1 MLYIHKASAGSGKT
15 FQLAY
20 DYIRFLLTDQTSS
33 KSQGTTPKLISKKS
47 NPYSNTDVNHSHI
60 LAITFTNK
68 ATEEMKR
75 RIIKELCLLADTS
88 KKSNYRKNLIEYFKT
103 DKDKLA
109 DAAKLALYD
118 VLFIFSYFNISTI
131 DSFFQQVIRTFAAE
145 IDRPDDFEVSLAEND
160 VLRIVVSNILNE
172 TGNSNSPIHQ
182 WIKKYITKIINDGGY
197 SNIFDRDQRAFITLT
212 SDINMLMNEDYKR
225 FASELDTYLQDTNKL
240 LEFENSLKKIVNNTT
255 ERISTAITSIQS
267 EIEANGLSGFVK
279 KTGNPIL
286 WLQSWIENKN
296 NGNIEKLFT
305 NLSDDSFP
313 ELDVLFKD
321 TKKKKFAPLMDAGLS
336 IRSKTRDILDDCA
349 KIFKEYFSCV
359 VLLKNIYA
367 LGLLSEVRKGIEKY
381 CADNDI
387 VLVSS
392 STEFISKILR
402 CDDVPFIYD
411 RLGVR
416 LRHFLMDEFQD
427 TSKMQW
433 ENMKPLLKESMANGN
448 DNLIIGDVKQCIYRF
463 RNSDPELLNTEVQ
476 NDLRPNKVVG
486 NIISENTNWRS
497 APTIIRFNNTL
508 FSSMSLDLNF
518 GQPNPYYTVAQAIP
532 DDSKDIPGYVRLQL
546 LDDKQ
551 NEMELL
557 KNDLKILIETHQFL
571 PSDIAIL
578 YRDGDENANSIID
591 AINDLKN
598 KADDNSVLKSIGV
611 QIDKGKKISNAP
623 SIKIIVNTIR
633 AFVQAIDDNDDGHH
647 ANAKEQKI
655 PFASFSALFEKA
667 IAENSENPNNATDAF
682 ISTFLNGDNNFK
694 QDLDFTLNADDIG
707 CTVDNI
713 IAALPASLIERDNQ
727 YIHVFQD
734 AVIDFAQK
742 NNPDLDSFLDWWD
755 NFGEKNT
762 CISSP
767 KDPNNITVLTVHK
780 AKGLEFPVVLLP
792 FVTKWNF
799 LNTGRKAPKKWVNI
813 DADNIFPDISEDLKD
828 CIPPYAF
835 IQSDKDCSLS
845 HFRDE
850 AEKMDVIQRIDE
862 LNSFYVA
869 LTRAKNVLIAYIDSK
884 GNDRETASRYIIDA
898 LDRLKG
904 ETDIIA
910 RSDGKLNKNIN
921 DYLTSIETGKY
932 SYTENSKDENGKD
945 VQNVIENKTYFLGE
959 LFDRPQ
965 EESKDETTDITLPKC
980 QSHSMPLYFPKTD
993 DAPNAMN
1000 KTDDATNAMNN
1011 TEYIKP
1017 LTTTPDNFDPNDARQ
1032 KGTFLHHV
1040 LSDIVYPEDL
1050 DWAFLRWTN
1059 IVGIDSD
1066 TAAEWKKE
1074 LKTALEYSDASHWFV
1089 NFKQIFNEMP
1099 IVSENGDIKR
1109 PDRIVM
1115 TEDGYVDIIDYKTGN
1130 DQNQTKYINQVSEY
1144 VNIYKNLGF
1153 KNVRG
1158 YLWYFLNNKIVTVY
1172 DDSTIF

>member
-1 MLYIHKASAGSGKT
+1 MLSIHKASAGSGKT

-20 DYIRFLLTDQTSS
+20 DYIRFLLTDQTSP
-33 KSQGTTPKLISKKS
+33 KSPDATPKLISKKSS

-75 RIIKELCLLADTS
+75 RIIKELCLLANTS
-88 KKSNYRKNLIEYFKT
+88 KKSNYRKNLIAYFNT
-103 DKDKLA
+103 DEKKLA

-160 VLRIVVSNILNE
+160 VLRIVVSNILNK
-172 TGNSNSPIHQ
+172 TGNSDSPIHQ

-197 SNIFDRDQRAFITLT
+197 SNIFDRDQSAFRTLI
-212 SDINMLMNEDYKR
+212 SDINKLMNEDYKR
-225 FASELDTYLQDTNKL
+225 FASELNTYLQDTDKLLKFEDWLKDQNGPIRSFERINKDNVDNVYKL
-240 LEFENSLKKIVNNTT
+240 LEEYECLSFFKKKALFDKIRESKIDENIPDDTYPNSYFNRTQQRRRT
-255 ERISTAITSIQS
+255 
-267 EIEANGLSGFVK
+267 
-279 KTGNPIL
+279 P
-286 WLQSWIENKN
+286 IENTNHEDLKN
-296 NGNIEKLFT
+296 AILKTITDYKAF
-305 NLSDDSFP
+305 LSD
-313 ELDVLFKD
+313 
-321 TKKKKFAPLMDAGLS
+321 
-336 IRSKTRDILDDCA
+336 KTYFTA
-349 KIFKEYFSCV
+349 K

-381 CADNDI
+381 CTDNDI

-392 STEFISKILR
+392 STEFISKILK

-433 ENMKPLLKESMANGN
+433 ENMMPLLKESMANGN

-476 NDLRPNKVVG
+476 NDLEPNKVVG

-508 FSSMSLDLNF
+508 FSSMSLDTNF

-532 DDSKDIPGYVRLQL
+532 GSSKDIPGYVRLQIL
-546 LDDKQ
+546 HDMQ
-551 NEMELL
+551 NELELL
-557 KNDLKILIETHQFL
+557 KNDLKTLIETRHFL

-598 KADDNSVLKSIGV
+598 KADDNSPLKSIGV

-647 ANAKEQKI
+647 ANAKDQKM
-655 PFASFSALFEKA
+655 PFATFSALFENA
-667 IAENSENPNNATDAF
+667 IAENPENPNNATDAF
-682 ISTFLNGDNNFK
+682 ISTFLNGNNDIK

-713 IAALPASLIERDNQ
+713 IATLPASLIERDNQ

-767 KDPNNITVLTVHK
+767 KDPNNITILTVHK

-799 LNTGRKAPKKWVNI
+799 LNTGHKAPKKWVNI
-813 DADNIFPDISEDLKD
+813 NADDIFPDIPENLKD

-845 HFRDE
+845 HFKDE
-850 AEKMDVIQRIDE
+850 AEKMAVIQRIDE
-862 LNSFYVA
+862 LNSLYVA
-869 LTRAKNVLIAYIDSK
+869 LTRAKNVLIAYISGQTKDSK
-884 GNDRETASRYIIDA
+884 GNDRETASRYIINA
-898 LDRLKG
+898 LDRLER

-910 RSDGKLNKNIN
+910 SSEGKLNEDIRL
-921 DYLTSIETGKY
+921 YLTDIKTREY
-932 SYTENSKDENGKD
+932 SYTENTNDDNGND
-945 VQNVIENKTYFLGE
+945 IQNEIVNKTYFLGK

-965 EESKDETTDITLPKC
+965 EKSNDDATDITPAKC

-993 DAPNAMN
+993 DDP
-1000 KTDDATNAMNN
+1000 NAMNN

-1050 DWAFLRWTN
+1050 NWAFLRWTN

-1066 TAAEWKKE
+1066 TAAKWKKE
-1074 LKTALEYSDASHWFV
+1074 LKTALEYSSASPWFV

-1099 IVSENGDIKR
+1099 IISENGDIKR
-1109 PDRIVM
+1109 PDRVVM
-1115 TEDGYVDIIDYKTGN
+1115 TQDGFVDIIDYKTGN
-1130 DQNQTKYINQVSEY
+1130 DQYQTKYTNQVSEY
-1144 VNIYKNLGF
+1144 VKIYKNLGF

-1158 YLWYFLNNKIVTVY
+1158 YIWYFLNNNIVTVY

>member
-20 DYIRFLLTDQTSS
+20 DYIRFLLTDQTSP
-33 KSQGTTPKLISKKS
+33 KSQGTTPKLISKKSS

-75 RIIKELCLLADTS
+75 RIIKELCLLANPS
-88 KKSNYRKNLIEYFKT
+88 KKSNYRENLIEYFKT

-212 SDINMLMNEDYKR
+212 SDINKLMNEDYKR
-225 FASELDTYLQDTNKL
+225 FASELDTYLQDTGKLSKFEEWLKAQNGPIRSLERKNKDNVDNVYKL
-240 LEFENSLKKIVNNTT
+240 LEEYECLSFFKKKALFDKIRESKIDENIPDDTYPNSYFNRTQQRKRT
-255 ERISTAITSIQS
+255 
-267 EIEANGLSGFVK
+267 
-279 KTGNPIL
+279 P
-286 WLQSWIENKN
+286 IENTNHEDLKN
-296 NGNIEKLFT
+296 AILKTITDYNSF
-305 NLSDDSFP
+305 LSDKAYF
-313 ELDVLFKD
+313 
-321 TKKKKFAPLMDAGLS
+321 T
-336 IRSKTRDILDDCA
+336 A
-349 KIFKEYFSCV
+349 K

-476 NDLRPNKVVG
+476 NDLRPNEVVG

-508 FSSMSLDLNF
+508 FSSMSLDSNF

-532 DDSKDIPGYVRLQL
+532 GSSKDIPGYVRLQL

-598 KADDNSVLKSIGV
+598 KADDNSALKSIGV

-647 ANAKEQKI
+647 ANAKEQKM

-667 IAENSENPNNATDAF
+667 IAENTENPNNATDAF

-713 IAALPASLIERDNQ
+713 IAALPASLIKRDNQ

-792 FVTKWNF
+792 FVTKWKF
-799 LNTGRKAPKKWVNI
+799 LNTGHKAPKEWVNI
-813 DADNIFPDISEDLKD
+813 NADNIFPDIPENLKD

-845 HFRDE
+845 HFKDE
-850 AEKMDVIQRIDE
+850 AEKMAVIQRIDE
-862 LNSFYVA
+862 LNSLYVA
-869 LTRAKNVLIAYIDSK
+869 LTRAKNVLIAYIDSN
-884 GNDRETASRYIIDA
+884 GNDRETASRYIINA

-904 ETDIIA
+904 KTDIIA
-910 RSDGKLNKNIN
+910 RSDGKLNEDIRI
-921 DYLTSIETGKY
+921 YLTDIKTGKY

-945 VQNVIENKTYFLGE
+945 VQNVIENITYFLGE

-965 EESKDETTDITLPKC
+965 EKSKDNATDITPVEC

-993 DAPNAMN
+993 DAP
-1000 KTDDATNAMNN
+1000 NAMNN

-1032 KGTFLHHV
+1032 KGTFLHNV

-1066 TAAEWKKE
+1066 TAAKWKKE
-1074 LKTALEYSDASHWFV
+1074 LKTVLEYSGASPWFV

-1115 TEDGYVDIIDYKTGN
+1115 TKDGYVDIIDYKTGN
-1130 DQNQTKYINQVSEY
+1130 DQNQTENIKQVSEY
-1144 VNIYKNLGF
+1144 VKIYKNLGF